1 MHVKSR
7 CITYVAVVLLCSC
20 HEVKFEYK
28 DAVENIVIEDD
39 ALPPPEAFVPYET
52 PPAPG
57 TRVQP
62 KYPELARKAGIEGTV
77 YIKILVDKQG
87 MVRDAILLRGIGGG
101 LDEAALEAV
110 KKWMYTPAIQ
120 NNMPV
125 AVWVAQ
131 PINFRLR

>member
-1 MHVKSR
+1 
-7 CITYVAVVLLCSC
+7 
-20 HEVKFEYK
+20 
-28 DAVENIVIEDD
+28 
-39 ALPPPEAFVPYET
+39 
-52 PPAPG
+52 
-57 TRVQP
+57 
-62 KYPELARKAGIEGTV
+62 
-77 YIKILVDKQG
+77 

-110 KKWMYTPAIQ
+110 KKCMYTPAIQ